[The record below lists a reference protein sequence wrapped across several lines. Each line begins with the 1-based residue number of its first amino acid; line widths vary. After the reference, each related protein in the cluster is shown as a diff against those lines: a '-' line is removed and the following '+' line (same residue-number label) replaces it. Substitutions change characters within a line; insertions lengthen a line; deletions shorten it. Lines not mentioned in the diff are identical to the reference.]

1 MSSKS
6 SSQANSQKWITTA
19 RRFVLLVRYKT
30 MLRLC
35 YAHKVLMTRHKN
47 LSMLHSLKMLR
58 VGEGNGMVELWETG
72 IVECWDTG
80 RGAVTI
86 RILGHDSIIPFPPL
100 LHSSNI

>member
-1 MSSKS
+1 
-6 SSQANSQKWITTA
+6 
-19 RRFVLLVRYKT
+19 

-35 YAHKVLMTRHKN
+35 YAHKVLTTRHKD
-47 LSMLHSLKMLR
+47 LSRLQSLNMLR

-80 RGAVTI
+80 RDAVMI
-86 RILGHDSIIPFPPL
+86 QILGHDSIIPFPPL